1 MNKTVILKLIFLI
14 VFHIKITFPAQ
25 STDAIKPNIVFI
37 LIDDQRYDFLSY
49 LDHPWIETPNID
61 ALASN
66 AMYFK
71 NAFVTTS
78 LCSPSRASIVTGQ
91 YAHTHKVLDNDT
103 PLPEHIPTFP
113 KELQKTGY
121 NTGFIGK
128 WHMGGENDMPRPG
141 FSKWISFKGQGPY
154 YDPVFNINGKHVPRK
169 GYTTDLITEYATDFI
184 KENVESK
191 QPYFLY
197 LSHKAVHESFIPAE
211 RHDGKYKDLQVP
223 RPETYANTEKNY
235 TDKPLWLKRQRK
247 SWHGAER
254 DYTIQEYGS
263 FDRFFQLYSEAMLAV
278 DESIGK
284 ITEVLKNHG
293 ELENTIIIYYADNG
307 YLMGEHGLIDKRVMY
322 EESIRVPC
330 FVHWPHAIK
339 QHQTREEMV
348 LNIDIGPTILEL
360 AGTLPPSSM
369 HGLSFAKIIKQQP
382 TLWREDFI
390 YEYFIDPNAVQTPT
404 IFGLR
409 TEKYSYM
416 TYEGVWDIYELYD
429 LENDP
434 EQNNNLLG
442 HIHYGQDY
450 GTFLKHV
457 RQQDPEIWPVVKK
470 LDQRLTDLMNE
481 KGGSRKPDWSK

>member
-1 MNKTVILKLIFLI
+1 MKNTVILKLIILI
-14 VFHIKITFPAQ
+14 SFHIKITCPVQ
-25 STDAIKPNIVFI
+25 GNDATKPNIIFI

-66 AMYFK
+66 GMYFK

-91 YAHTHKVLDNDT
+91 YAHTHKVIDNDT
-103 PLPEHIPTFP
+103 PLPGDIPTFP
-113 KELQKTGY
+113 KSLQQTDYK
-121 NTGFIGK
+121 TGFIGK
-128 WHMGGENDMPRPG
+128 WHMGGDNDMPRPG
-141 FSKWISFKGQGPY
+141 FDHWVSFKGQGPY
-154 YDPVFNINGKHVPRK
+154 YDPVFNINGDHVSRE
-169 GYTTDLITEYATDFI
+169 GYTTDLLTEYAVDFI
-184 KENVESK
+184 KENVESGS
-191 QPYFLY
+191 PWFLY
-197 LSHKAVHESFIPAE
+197 LSHKAVHESFIPAK
-211 RHDGKYKDLQVP
+211 RHEGKYKDLKIP
-223 RPETYANTEKNY
+223 LPETYADTEENY
-235 TDKPLWLKRQRK
+235 SDKPLWLQRQRK

-254 DYTIQEYGS
+254 DYSIQQYGS

-278 DESIGK
+278 DESVGE
-284 ITEVLKNHG
+284 ITGALKNLN
-293 ELENTIIIYYADNG
+293 ELENTVIIYYADNG

-330 FVHWPHAIK
+330 FVHWPSVIK
-339 QHQTREEMV
+339 QPVMKEELV

-429 LENDP
+429 LVNDP
-434 EQNNNLLG
+434 EQKNNLLG

-457 RQQDPEIWPVVKK
+457 RQQDPELWRVVKK
-470 LDQRLTDLMNE
+470 LDQRLSDLMNE